1 MNEQQMTNPLP
12 SSSSSASSE
21 AGSSYAVT
29 QTQKTFS
36 QQTPKWIVALLLL
49 VFPPA
54 AWYIMW
60 KEKQYH
66 RWFSVIIMIY
76 SCALLLTIVN
86 FVLFVAPQMLKM
98 YQDMEIPNHFAPYIY
113 PAVICLIAFSII
125 QIGYSLYI
133 KRYVEKYG
141 ELSTNLL
148 VITVAIL
155 ILGYLF
161 YSLVPGIMSIL
172 IMNPLYSILN

>member
-1 MNEQQMTNPLP
+1 MYEQRTTNPLP
-12 SSSSSASSE
+12 SSPSSASSK
-21 AGSSYAVT
+21 ADSSHSIT
-29 QTQKTFS
+29 QAQKIAS
-36 QQTPKWIVALLLL
+36 DQIPKWIVVLLLL

-60 KEKQYH
+60 KERQYH
-66 RWFSVIIMIY
+66 RWFSVVIMIY

-86 FVLFVAPQMLKM
+86 FVLFVVPQMLKM
-98 YQDMEIPNHFAPYIY
+98 YQDMEIPNQFAPYIY
-113 PAVICLIAFSII
+113 PAVICLTAFSII

-141 ELSTNLL
+141 KLSTNLL
-148 VITVAIL
+148 VITVSIL

-172 IMNPLYSILN
+172 IMSPLYSILN